1 MATSLPGVLLQSL
14 LKAAVGS
21 VRGSEPEIIC
31 CPELTIWSRR
41 FAQDPCN
48 GLRLIVG
55 DPKWPAPRIN
65 RIPCIV
71 EPDGGH
77 ARPVMMDEHLLDGF
91 RIEAI
96 TVVAQLGVDCVRG
109 GLERVPHEVDQH
121 LTTDLEHDSQQ

>member
-31 CPELTIWSRR
+31 CPELTIRSCR

-48 GLRLIVG
+48 RLRLIMG
-55 DPKWPAPRIN
+55 DPERRAPRIN
-65 RIPCIV
+65 RIPCVV
-71 EPDGGH
+71 EPDRGH
-77 ARPVMMDEHLLDGF
+77 ARSVMMDEHLLDGF

-96 TVVAQLGVDCVRG
+96 TMIAKLGVDCVRG

-121 LTTDLEHDSQQ
+121 LTTDVEHDS